1 MRKNIRTKLLKM
13 DSEKLIELIDQLCDD
28 KATEHKLSLL
38 IAPSSKEIER
48 AMSELD
54 SLSDRYRNSPDSQY
68 TFKKLCSAVEILFSV
83 AENADSAAAAQIY
96 YEMLESFRT
105 NDLLEI
111 YDDTLNDY
119 YFCAKD
125 ELTQLLKCEEKTL
138 PAETIEAYKQAVD
151 FGYD

>member
-1 MRKNIRTKLLKM
+1 MKKNIRTKLLKM
-13 DSEKLIELIDQLCDD
+13 DCEKLIEVIDLLCDD
-28 KATEHKLSLL
+28 KVTERKLSLL
-38 IAPSSKEIER
+38 VSPSSKDIDR

-54 SLSDRYRNSPDSQY
+54 SLSERYRNSPDNQN

-83 AENADSAAAAQIY
+83 AENADSAASAQIY

-125 ELTQLLKCEEKTL
+125 ELTQLIKCEEKAL
-138 PAETIEAYKQAVD
+138 PAEAIEAYKQAVD
-151 FGYD
+151 FDYD